1 MKAFFLL
8 AFLFFATVA
17 LSQDISTAKIQW
29 TSTETF
35 EPATGVRTEETTTL
49 TLTGRSKIEW
59 KDANGV
65 SRRTF
70 NVVEIFNEW
79 SSLQTGETMEI
90 QISDD
95 IDIGSISITK
105 TTSGV
110 KGIITL
116 ARDEPV
122 SYELKIVSSN

>member
-29 TSTETF
+29 TSTERF